1 MDIAVLVSFST
12 EGNRTIFVAL
22 RVHRRPRRVSGRT
35 SCVVKSLLPPGESL
49 WVVALPASHLPGRL
63 PASMS
68 SAKPDYVIQGGPK
81 SCAFYCIFQ
90 SRQSRTGSRPK
101 LTHTDNLVKTGH
113 VVCEIC
119 GPTDIQ
125 TDRQTDRQTDTL
137 IAIHCSPNGRFVF
150 RMRSAVL
157 LDCSYFILFSLVFP
171 FFIWGSC

>member
-1 MDIAVLVSFST
+1 MAGESYRVTQWIGKMDIAVLVSFSK

-49 WVVALPASHLPGRL
+49 WVVALPALHLPGRL

-68 SAKPDYVIQGGPK
+68 SAKPDVRNAGWTPIV
-81 SCAFYCIFQ
+81 ALFHCIFQ

-119 GPTDIQ
+119 GPTD
-125 TDRQTDRQTDTL
+125 RQTDRHAHRNTL
-137 IAIHCSPNGRFVF
+137 LA
-150 RMRSAVL
+150 
-157 LDCSYFILFSLVFP
+157 
-171 FFIWGSC
+171 